1 MLPSRKILELRNEI
15 LQVFLRHGLLE
26 TGSSVDKGI
35 YNEILGLRKFNA
47 FFHHQ
52 LVTDIIEKILGD
64 SSFVHPRVICHI
76 LFPGNAQD
84 TVEPHQDFAPVR
96 GTPNAWT
103 VWTPLGNCSDKLGGI
118 TVATWLT

>member
-1 MLPSRKILELRNEI
+1 MLPSKEILELRNES
-15 LQVFLRHGLLE
+15 LQVFARHGLLE
-26 TGSSVDKGI
+26 TGSSVDKGICNKGLYIDFENDRNPLVENKKI

-52 LVTDIIEKILGD
+52 LVTDIIEKIFGD

-84 TVEPHQDFAPVR
+84 SAEPHQDFAPVR
-96 GTPNAWT
+96 EGNA
-103 VWTPLGNCSDKLGGI
+103 
-118 TVATWLT
+118 